1 VNPHRSGLYF
11 DLNGRKVIMKTTET
25 KNGFKQ
31 VKTAVVLTLL
41 SIFMIFILQN
51 TQVVDIK
58 FLFWQMSLSRVIL
71 LLGALLI
78 GVLVGLVIGWEASKK
93 GK

>member
-1 VNPHRSGLYF
+1 MN
-11 DLNGRKVIMKTTET
+11 TTET
-25 KNGFKQ
+25 NKGLKQ
-31 VKTAVVLTLL
+31 VKTAVIIILL

-71 LLGALLI
+71 LLGSLFI
-78 GVLVGLVIGWEASKK
+78 GILVGLFIGWEASKK
-93 GK
+93 RK

>member
-1 VNPHRSGLYF
+1 
-11 DLNGRKVIMKTTET
+11 MKTTET

-31 VKTAVVLTLL
+31 LKTAVIIMLL

-78 GVLVGLVIGWEASKK
+78 GVLVGLFFGWEASQKRK
-93 GK
+93 